1 MMPQTENRIVLVSRR
16 TRLEELVAR
25 FNTLT
30 QARFYVEHL
39 GADFTDYQQ
48 EHDRY
53 LEALRAAE
61 RVLGNHGRI
70 HVVNRTFLPNYVFGK
85 NDVVVA
91 LGQDGLVAN
100 TIKYLSSQPLIG
112 VNPDRD
118 RWDGVLLPFTVNDL
132 DTLIPEVFA
141 RKRPIKEITM
151 AKASLNNGQVLHA
164 VNDFFIGARS
174 HISARYQIRLADK
187 TERHSSSGIIISTG
201 LGSTGWLKSVMAG
214 AQALAGN
221 AASTRAPSRPMPWH
235 APYLMFSVREPF
247 PSRTTA
253 ATLVQ
258 GRIQDTPL
266 EISSQMAENGTIFS
280 DGIEQDYLEF
290 NAGTSV
296 LVSVAERKG
305 MLVV

>member
-1 MMPQTENRIVLVSRR
+1 MPQTENRIVLVSRR

-53 LEALRAAE
+53 LKALRAAE
-61 RVLGNHGRI
+61 RVLGSHGRI
-70 HVVNRTFLPNYVFGK
+70 HVVNRAFLPNYVFGK

-100 TIKYLSSQPLIG
+100 TIKYLINQPLIG
-112 VNPDRD
+112 VNPDPE

-132 DTLIPEVFA
+132 NTLIPEVFA

-214 AQALAGN
+214 ALALAGN
-221 AASTRAPSRPMPWH
+221 AASTRVPSRPIPWH
-235 APYLMFSVREPF
+235 APYLIFSVREPF